1 MQNTVEQIFTHF
13 IAEKPINIEVCE
25 IGHINTTWFLT
36 VEGGK
41 KYVLQKINRLIFKQP
56 EVVMNNIVAVTD
68 FIRERLRAAGG
79 DVERGALNA
88 LRSDSGKHY
97 YVDDE
102 GEYWRVYDF
111 ITDATCYLS
120 ADSTELFSKVGYAF
134 GHFQR
139 QLADFDASVLGETIP
154 DFHNTAVRYQTFLR
168 AVEADICGRAASVA
182 DDIRFVTDR
191 AEKCS
196 FIVDKIAN
204 GTLPLR
210 VTHNDT
216 KLNNIM
222 MDNTTGEGICIL
234 DLDTIMPGSVLYDF
248 GDSIRFGASSAAED
262 ETDLSKV
269 YVRED
274 MFRAYAEGF
283 LKGLDGS
290 LSEDEIRALPMG
302 AYVITLETGIRF
314 LTDYL
319 EGDTYF
325 RIHRE
330 GHNLDRARNQFKLV
344 ADMEAKMDSL
354 NAIVAEFVK

>member
-1 MQNTVEQIFTHF
+1 MNNQAREVFSHFGADSIVE
-13 IAEKPINIEVCE
+13 IEVCD
-25 IGHINTTWFLT
+25 IGHINTTWFIK

-41 KYVLQKINRLIFKQP
+41 KYVLQKINRSIFKQP

-68 FIRERLRAAGG
+68 FIRERLRATGG
-79 DVERGALNA
+79 DVERGALHA
-88 LRSDSGKHY
+88 LTSDSGKAY
-97 YVDDE
+97 YVDTE
-102 GEYWRVYDF
+102 GEYWRLYDF

-120 ADSTELFSKVGYAF
+120 VDSTDLFCKVGYAF
-134 GHFQR
+134 GHFQS

-154 DFHNTAVRYQTFLR
+154 NFHNTAVRYQTFLR
-168 AVEADICGRAASVA
+168 AVEADVCGRAASVA
-182 DDIRFVTDR
+182 EEIRFVTDR
-191 AEKCS
+191 ADKCS
-196 FIVDKIAN
+196 YIVDRIKD
-204 GTLPLR
+204 GSLPLR

-222 MDNTTGEGICIL
+222 MDNKTGEGICIL

-274 MFRAYAEGF
+274 MFRAFADGF
-283 LKGLDGS
+283 LKGLGGS
-290 LSEDEIRALPMG
+290 LSEEEIRALPMG

-344 ADMEAKMDSL
+344 ADMEEKMDAL

>member
-1 MQNTVEQIFTHF
+1 MLVQAMCAQEDVC
-13 IAEKPINIEVCE
+13 NIPS
-25 IGHINTTWFLT
+25 ILLLF
-36 VEGGK
+36 
-41 KYVLQKINRLIFKQP
+41 
-56 EVVMNNIVAVTD
+56 
-68 FIRERLRAAGG
+68 
-79 DVERGALNA
+79 RGTAN
-88 LRSDSGKHY
+88 
-97 YVDDE
+97 
-102 GEYWRVYDF
+102 
-111 ITDATCYLS
+111 
-120 ADSTELFSKVGYAF
+120 
-134 GHFQR
+134 
-139 QLADFDASVLGETIP
+139 
-154 DFHNTAVRYQTFLR
+154 FHNTAIRYQTFLR
-168 AVEADICGRAASVA
+168 AVEADICGRAAAVA
-182 DDIRFVTDR
+182 EDIKFVTDR

-196 FIVDKIAN
+196 YIVDRIAN
-204 GTLPLR
+204 GTFPLR

-262 ETDLSKV
+262 ETDLDRV

-290 LSEDEIRALPMG
+290 LTREEILALPMG

-344 ADMEAKMDSL
+344 ADMEAKMGTL
-354 NAIVAEFVK
+354 NAIVAEFANS